1 MRVRVRGGY
10 LLKAFLLTFRFD
22 KISVNFLILLIVPG
36 ILSLESVY
44 LMPVMFVVMVCQEN
58 YVKILLM

>member
-44 LMPVMFVVMVCQEN
+44 LMPMMFVVMVCQEN
-58 YVKILLM
+58 YVKFLLM

>member
-58 YVKILLM
+58 YVKFLLM